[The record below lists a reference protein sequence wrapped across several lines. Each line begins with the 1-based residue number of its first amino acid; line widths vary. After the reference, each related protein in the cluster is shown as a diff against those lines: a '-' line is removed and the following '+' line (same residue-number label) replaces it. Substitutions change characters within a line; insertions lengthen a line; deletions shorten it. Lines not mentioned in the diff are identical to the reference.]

1 MRVGFIPLTFFTV
14 TVKEHF
20 LLGSPTHMSFRL
32 LSPCLLQKDQNPLG
46 VLCSLPIKHKLQ
58 WQADA
63 DNPGIMKC
71 QLGHLSWSLP
81 ISLCPRV
88 RQAWKGNE
96 CTSFE
101 SQASGDSIDCPST
114 YPLFWSWLTVALSSI
129 VLPVILLRVSI
140 YSTYTPNSYQHPG
153 LSSLNSSLLTL
164 LSSTSPQLI
173 TLTVTAWALSG
184 PNCSP
189 STGHFTPPP
198 NKSSPL
204 IFPRV
209 PFQHH
214 TWPQQAFDPTMH
226 QASFPCSSPFLS
238 S

>member
-1 MRVGFIPLTFFTV
+1 
-14 TVKEHF
+14 
-20 LLGSPTHMSFRL
+20 
-32 LSPCLLQKDQNPLG
+32 
-46 VLCSLPIKHKLQ
+46 
-58 WQADA
+58 
-63 DNPGIMKC
+63 MKC

-96 CTSFE
+96 CIISFE
-101 SQASGDSIDCPST
+101 SQASGDSIYLPLILVLAYCCSFSNST
-114 YPLFWSWLTVALSSI
+114 SCHTSQGFHIFNVHTKLLPTPWPQFPELLSS
-129 VLPVILLRVSI
+129 
-140 YSTYTPNSYQHPG
+140 HA
-153 LSSLNSSLLTL
+153 LT
-164 LSSTSPQLI
+164 STSPQLI
-173 TLTVTAWALSG
+173 TPTVTAWALSG

-209 PFQHH
+209 PVQHH

-238 S
+238 SSIPWSAV